1 MITLEHKQAILADLY
16 LNYQEQMKKD
26 NWEEFFNEND
36 VGLPLATLLL
46 LDLAELPKAED
57 KRFYAETL
65 IKQSFMDFCKRLQ
78 LDPDGDYTTA
88 RSMFERSPN
97 PRASER
103 EQEDL

>member
-16 LNYQEQMKKD
+16 LNYQEEMRKT
-26 NWEEFFNEND
+26 NWEEFFEQND
-36 VGLPLATLLL
+36 VGLPLATLTL
-46 LDLAELPKAED
+46 LDLAELPRAED

-65 IKQSFMDFCKRLQ
+65 IKQSFADFCKRLQ

-97 PRASER
+97 QRTSER
-103 EQEDL
+103 DEEDL